1 MSYTYAPP
9 RGFAVALGLG
19 GAYTPPRGFAVPL
32 SFRPPTPDPVAN
44 DDAYAVGRNVP
55 LYVVSP
61 GVLTNDVSPGGT
73 ALEAHLGVT
82 TSHGTLVLQSDGA
95 FSYTPATNF
104 LGVDTFTYY
113 VTDEDGGE
121 SDLATVTITVSRVP
135 VTRYTHLATALP
147 WALQPRKRAVDSLPC
162 RRASMV
168 RRMLETAWQPAAQIR
183 AHAAM
188 SFRLIDRVQYSDALP
203 FSHAAPV
210 RVATPAIAWPMPPR
224 LRASVCFDW
233 GMPSRVAAAAAMLFD
248 APPRLRVDATMHWQ
262 VPPRLRA
269 AASLPFHAP
278 PRVKRTWWL
287 PWGLAPRVA
296 WVVRGPGTDTPPVRP
311 PQPGYD
317 PGRGF
322 AIAINFACLQPV
334 VRGFAVPIRFGE
346 CYCARPQPGTIIV
359 LNTASVI
366 TTVTRQEIEVTSID
380 IAESIDSLHH
390 TFSITL
396 AQPDDL
402 AWLTPSAGVP
412 IAVEININGYLRTGI
427 VESWETQYQFPGR
440 SVSVSGRAL
449 TALLDAPN
457 VDVRAY
463 TSDAE
468 YLASQLVD
476 RELTDSGFSADYAA
490 GVDWLIP
497 AGVWTYA
504 SATPVAA
511 IQTLA
516 AASGAVARSHPW
528 DKIIEILPRWPVSP
542 WAWDTATPDVTIA
555 ADYVPQLTA
564 RDATSGIA
572 TYEAQLPL
580 FVVSDAT
587 KPGLLRPGQLV
598 EFSASS
604 GWRAQVSQVRISAQA
619 QQGGGASTLV
629 VWQTVTLEAPEP
641 EPRYNSV
648 LVSGQQVGVSDP
660 IIRDGSDGA
669 AGLPQI
675 VDALIVTHPVALER
689 GRNAIAG
696 GGDKRAAGNVWR
708 MLLGTLPQSRL
719 IKGNV
724 TTANP
729 DGSYTIATSDGATIR
744 ARPQPGKT
752 WSVLDGVFVRDGVIV
767 DAAPSLP
774 GTTQYV

>member
-1 MSYTYAPP
+1 MTAYRKPAAYRKSQEY
-9 RGFAVALGLG
+9 RGRL
-19 GAYTPPRGFAVPL
+19 
-32 SFRPPTPDPVAN
+32 PTV
-44 DDAYAVGRNVP
+44 
-55 LYVVSP
+55 
-61 GVLTNDVSPGGT
+61 
-73 ALEAHLGVT
+73 
-82 TSHGTLVLQSDGA
+82 
-95 FSYTPATNF
+95 
-104 LGVDTFTYY
+104 
-113 VTDEDGGE
+113 
-121 SDLATVTITVSRVP
+121 
-135 VTRYTHLATALP
+135 RYTQIGAALP
-147 WALQPRKRAVDSLPC
+147 WSMRP
-162 RRASMV
+162 RRAMTRVLSF
-168 RRMLETAWQPAAQIR
+168 T
-183 AHAAM
+183 HAA
-188 SFRLIDRVQYSDALP
+188 RVQRTLDAVCGVAARKAMQAALP
-203 FSHAAPV
+203 FVRIARVTQSTLLPFGHAAPV
-210 RVATPAIAWPMPPR
+210 HARPVTSGWARLPRVAREMVFAWDMPPRRRADSALPFAAPPRVRIDAVMQWDTPPR
-224 LRASVCFDW
+224 LRADASL
-233 GMPSRVAAAAAMLFD
+233 PFD
-248 APPRLRVDATMHWQ
+248 APPRVR
-262 VPPRLRA
+262 RA
-269 AASLPFHAP
+269 
-278 PRVKRTWWL
+278 WWL
-287 PWGLAPRVA
+287 PWSHAPLVR

-598 EFSASS
+598 EFSSAA

-660 IIRDGSDGA
+660 IVRDGSDGA

-719 IKGNV
+719 VKGNI

-767 DAAPSLP
+767 DAAPGLP